1 MRKEYRIMS
10 LTLKIKNLKK
20 LTLVVLTALC
30 ASTSA
35 SAQDRMAALAP
46 SDVKMKSV
54 DTLMLHNLRK
64 RENAAAPSNKL
75 YEEWNNKSISG
86 FNQAIPETYTVDLRN
101 FAMPTKSRLVT
112 SPYGRRWGRMHKGID
127 VKVYTGD
134 TIVAAF
140 EGKVR
145 IVKYEPNGY
154 GNYVVIRH
162 NNGLETVYGHLSKH
176 LVIENQKVRAG
187 QPIGLGGNTGR
198 STGSHLHFETR
209 LLGIALNPAFMFD
222 FPNQDV
228 KANKYVFRRSEHVA
242 QAGNVKAAPAT
253 TAPKQQPAAQKPVP
267 SAAQKTAMQQAPV
280 AQKPA
285 AQKQQPTAQK
295 PAAVAP
301 AKPVVAQAPVV
312 QKTSHEVQAGETLYS
327 IARRNGMT
335 VEQLCKKNGI
345 PTTYTIKPG
354 ETLKLN

>member
-1 MRKEYRIMS
+1 MS
-10 LTLKIKNLKK
+10 FTLKIKNLKK
-20 LTLVVLTALC
+20 LTLVVLTALS
-30 ASTSA
+30 AATNA
-35 SAQDRMAALAP
+35 SAQDKMAALAP
-46 SDVKMKSV
+46 SDVKMRSV

-64 RENAAAPSNKL
+64 RENAASPSNNL
-75 YEEWNNKSISG
+75 YEEWNNRSVANY
-86 FNQAIPETYTVDLRN
+86 NQAIPETYTVDLRN

-112 SPYGRRWGRMHKGID
+112 SNYGRRWGRMHKGID

-134 TIVAAF
+134 TIVSAF
-140 EGKVR
+140 DGKVR

-209 LLGIALNPAFMFD
+209 LLGIAINPAFMFD
-222 FPNQDV
+222 FANQDV

-242 QAGNVKAAPAT
+242 QAGTARTTAAPAT
-253 TAPKQQPAAQKPVP
+253 TA
-267 SAAQKTAMQQAPV
+267 T
-280 AQKPA
+280 QKPA
-285 AQKQQPTAQK
+285 ATTTQK
-295 PAAVAP
+295 PAATATQKP
-301 AKPVVAQAPVV
+301 AATATQKPAATTTQKPATTAATAKPAVSQSPVVAKSSHTV
-312 QKTSHEVQAGETLYS
+312 QQGETLYS
-327 IARRNGMT
+327 IATRNGMT
-335 VEQLCKKNGI
+335 VDQLCKKNGI
-345 PTTYTIKPG
+345 PTTYTIHAG